1 MPEAADHVFGYFWEL
16 CWTRRPGFSGP
27 LGLEYAE
34 IEAWCRLTQRT
45 LGQPE
50 LRLLM
55 EMDKAY
61 ISAINSKKDEPE
73 ADTEVTN
80 LPLTAELFDA
90 LFGGVNDNRSEP
102 TDRISTYA

>member
-1 MPEAADHVFGYFWEL
+1 MPEAAEHVFGYFREL
-16 CWTRRPGFSGP
+16 CWTRRPGYSGP
-27 LGLEYAE
+27 LGLEYQE

-61 ISAINSKKDEPE
+61 IRAINKKQDAP
-73 ADTEVTN
+73 DTSDVIDQ
-80 LPLTAELFDA
+80 PLTAELFDA
-90 LFGGVNDNRSEP
+90 LFASVNDNRHGHNMVEN
-102 TDRISTYA
+102 YA